1 MLRQCFTSSIILCM
15 MSIISVEGMQS
26 LMHAGMYVYSIKII
40 SIAEYGVREDGRSDS

>member
-1 MLRQCFTSSIILCM
+1 MLRQCFTSSIIL
-15 MSIISVEGMQS
+15 SIIIVEGMQS

>member
-1 MLRQCFTSSIILCM
+1 MLRQCFTSSIILST
-15 MSIISVEGMQS
+15 MSIIRVEGIQS